1 MYLTIECE
9 LKNGTTA
16 SLLTHEASWICWIRA
31 DLPIDFDKSLLHYPL
46 HLVSSQSVFEAV
58 SQEHYKWNTLPQLVG
73 ASGGPGRLVGR
84 HKEPYTIDTRRGYIA
99 DGLQRLTERPT
110 PTYVSPR

>member
-1 MYLTIECE
+1 M
-9 LKNGTTA
+9 KNGTTA
-16 SLLTHEASWICWIRA
+16 SLLTHEASWIRWIRA

-46 HLVSSQSVFEAV
+46 HLVSSQSVLEAV
-58 SQEHYKWNTLPQLVG
+58 PQEHYEWNALPQLVG
-73 ASGGPGRLVGR
+73 TSGGPGRLVIR
-84 HKEPYTIDTRRGYIA
+84 DEEPHTIDTRRGYTA